1 MKPNLG
7 ITQKNLIEVDKILNN
22 VLADGN
28 VLYIKLRKFHW
39 NLDGDNFMELHKLFE
54 EQYEDVAEA
63 IDEVAERIATLG
75 GTAIGTTSEFSKL
88 SQLKENPG
96 KVPTNQEMLK
106 ELVADHET
114 IVKSL
119 RKALD
124 DCDEKYGDAG
134 TSDFLT
140 GLMQEHEKMAW
151 KLRKYFKGA

>member
-151 KLRKYFKGA
+151 KLRKFFKGA

>member
-1 MKPNLG
+1 MKPDLG
-7 ITQKNLIEVDKILNN
+7 ITQKNLIEVNKILNN

>member
-1 MKPNLG
+1 MKPDLG
-7 ITQKNLIEVDKILNN
+7 ITQKNLIEVNKILNN

-124 DCDEKYGDAG
+124 GCDEKYGDAG

>member
-1 MKPNLG
+1 MKPDLG
-7 ITQKNLIEVDKILNN
+7 ITQKNLIEVNKILNN

-96 KVPTNQEMLK
+96 KIPTNQEMQS
-106 ELVADHET
+106 A
-114 IVKSL
+114 
-119 RKALD
+119 
-124 DCDEKYGDAG
+124 
-134 TSDFLT
+134 
-140 GLMQEHEKMAW
+140 
-151 KLRKYFKGA
+151 

>member
-7 ITQKNLIEVDKILNN
+7 ITQKNLIEVNKILNN